1 MTKSLKSILLS
12 LILVLPFMAIPV
24 VSSDAITEERIQ
36 EITKR
41 LETYSPDQLLDR
53 REFLINAL
61 QDEDSE
67 SEEGSSNQEQACF

>member
-61 QDEDSE
+61 QVLQ
-67 SEEGSSNQEQACF
+67 NFLKW